1 MAESTSVNVID
12 DDARDNRELI
22 DDNESQSLTC
32 EEIEAMRRF
41 EQGLTCLISVCFIY
55 RRIC

>member
-1 MAESTSVNVID
+1 MAESTSVNVVD

-22 DDNESQSLTC
+22 DDNESQNLTC

-41 EQGLTCLISVCFIY
+41 EQGFNLSDLCVFI
-55 RRIC
+55 